1 MSAEKLKLEP
11 LTKQAFAPFGDV
23 VESEGR
29 DWYFINDKMVKRYHD
44 LCEVDTGAEG
54 GRTVVSI
61 CEAQPNTFPMP
72 VRMVERHAWSSQAFI
87 PVDDNPF
94 VVVVAPPGETVRKR
108 ICAPSSPTV
117 ARASTTSAAPGTTC
131 CWCPSVQCVS
141 WWSIAPGRART
152 ARSSGSTKRI
162 SSPWRSSLP
171 ATGCRAVLSRDP
183 SRHLHR
189 NNRRFHMG
197 SMAAAVIARG
207 RSFYHGRRAD
217 IFLEERRMGCLT
229 TQQARDSCRD
239 RLQGERDGEFRRCLE
254 EIGKIGGFRLAA
266 LLGEGR

>member
-152 ARSSGSTKRI
+152 ARSSGSTKRT
-162 SSPWRSSLP
+162 SSRWRSSLS

-183 SRHLHR
+183 SRHFAPQQSAFPYGLYGGR
-189 NNRRFHMG
+189 GNRARSELLPWAPCRYFFGGEKNGLPYH
-197 SMAAAVIARG
+197 AASTRLLP
-207 RSFYHGRRAD
+207 RS
-217 IFLEERRMGCLT
+217 
-229 TQQARDSCRD
+229 
-239 RLQGERDGEFRRCLE
+239 
-254 EIGKIGGFRLAA
+254 AA
-266 LLGEGR
+266 G